1 MVESASRRKDGKVVA
16 IVAAAGA
23 GHRLGADLP
32 KAFVRVG
39 DYTLLQHT
47 LRRIDASGAVDEII
61 IMAAFEMCATAQE
74 QARALDLS
82 TPVRVFPGGTLR
94 SDSIYEGLKYVMR
107 DDADDTVGIV
117 LIHDAARCFAPAELF
132 TEVTEKV
139 RSIMAEDAA
148 AGVIPVL
155 PMVDTVKLVDSA
167 DNVLGTPDRTRLRRV
182 QTPQG
187 FDAKLLWTVHQAAK
201 EEELTTTDDATL
213 LEKFQLGVTTLPG
226 SDKAFKIT
234 TPADLRLA
242 QLLLEDEED
251 EG

>member
-1 MVESASRRKDGKVVA
+1 MVESASSRKDGKVVA

-23 GHRLGADLP
+23 GHRLGADRP

-47 LRRIDASGAVDEII
+47 LRRIDASTAVDEII
-61 IMAAFEMCATAQE
+61 IMASFEMCATAQE
-74 QARALDLS
+74 QARELSLS
-82 TPVRVFPGGTLR
+82 TPMRVFPGGVLR
-94 SDSIYEGLKYVMR
+94 SDSIYEGLKYLMR
-107 DDADDTVGIV
+107 DDADETVGIV
-117 LIHDAARCFAPAELF
+117 LIHDAARCFAPTELF

-139 RSIMAEDAA
+139 RALMAEDIA

-155 PMVDTVKLVDSA
+155 PMVDTVKMVDSA

-201 EEELTTTDDATL
+201 DEELTTTDDATL
-213 LEKFQLGVTTLPG
+213 LEKYQLGVATVPG
-226 SDKAFKIT
+226 SEEAFKIT
-234 TPADLRLA
+234 TPTDLRLA
-242 QLLLEDEED
+242 QLLADEEC